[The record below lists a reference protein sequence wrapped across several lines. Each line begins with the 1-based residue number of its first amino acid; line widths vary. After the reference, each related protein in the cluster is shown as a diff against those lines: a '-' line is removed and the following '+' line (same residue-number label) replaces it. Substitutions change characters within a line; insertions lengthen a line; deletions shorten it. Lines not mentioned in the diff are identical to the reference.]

1 MNSEVPGY
9 VDIAAAAGLKVGKP
23 MVLGFVDYD
32 MLENLRHQI
41 QNGIEKAVAAT
52 EGLGTVYAK

>member
-1 MNSEVPGY
+1 
-9 VDIAAAAGLKVGKP
+9 

-41 QNGIEKAVAAT
+41 QDGIEKAVLAR
-52 EGLGTVYAK
+52 EGVGAVYPVK